1 MGGRGNETAQ
11 VLQAL
16 HVIAVASVHP
26 ATMSERGGK
35 DLTGK
40 RVEGA
45 GRMAAD
51 ACYIVCGHVAPVFPV
66 SLAQV
71 THYTRIPI
79 PHAER
84 ADGLLHS
91 SGGTGTYWIGRP
103 RMSVNRAAISWK
115 LMLSGP
121 VNVNIWSSN
130 VSVTVLRSTQSTTSR
145 PSTMASLPSPV
156 PKYSLPSLVILRA
169 VMTRRFCIIKGG
181 RKMV

>member
-1 MGGRGNETAQ
+1 MMESSMNATSSFSASSLVMDGEQALMKGIAIVISVIIVTNVLTPVLMIFHCFFSAQRCALCPACFLRGIARPTITTPVLVRGSGRGNETAQ

-16 HVIAVASVHP
+16 HVITVASVHP
-26 ATMSERGGK
+26 AAMSERGGK

-51 ACYIVCGHVAPVFPV
+51 ACYIVCGHVAPVFHV

-84 ADGLLHS
+84 AN
-91 SGGTGTYWIGRP
+91 GR
-103 RMSVNRAAISWK
+103 
-115 LMLSGP
+115 
-121 VNVNIWSSN
+121 
-130 VSVTVLRSTQSTTSR
+130 
-145 PSTMASLPSPV
+145 AS
-156 PKYSLPSLVILRA
+156 
-169 VMTRRFCIIKGG
+169 C
-181 RKMV
+181 